1 MGLFDI
7 RAIVLPYC
15 LKLQACGRYALL
27 NRAYKPLGF
36 YTREYINYGDF
47 PVLITMRMTP
57 QKAAKISYAKD
68 TNIREVFL
76 YNDGCAPTSSPENW
90 QAYTERLLSLS
101 LIRILGAEQDIDS
114 IKSRVIRTRNL
125 RDAKITP

>member
-1 MGLFDI
+1 MSLFDM
-7 RAIVLPYC
+7 RAIALPYC
-15 LKLQACGRYALL
+15 LKLQNCGRYAVL

-36 YTREYINYGDF
+36 YTRDYIKYDDF

-68 TNIREVFL
+68 ANIREVFL
-76 YNDGCAPTSSPENW
+76 YNDGCTPTSSPENL
-90 QAYTERLLSLS
+90 QAYIERLLNLS
-101 LIRILGAEQDIDS
+101 SIRILDAEQDIDS
-114 IKSRVIRTRNL
+114 IKSRVIRIRNL